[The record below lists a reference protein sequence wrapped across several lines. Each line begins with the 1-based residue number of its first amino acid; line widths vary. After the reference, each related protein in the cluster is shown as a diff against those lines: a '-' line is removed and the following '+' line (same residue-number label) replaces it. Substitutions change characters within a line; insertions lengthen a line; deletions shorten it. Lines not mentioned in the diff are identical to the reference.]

1 MNVSTRKIE
10 EWFKENKLNY
20 ELQEGE
26 GGNNDLF
33 VIPCSLDNI
42 SNTRILASIGAE
54 DIQMLMLNII
64 KVPDNKKIPVLEKMN
79 ELNSKYRWVK
89 LQMENGYVSVTID
102 ATFNN
107 ESLIAIWDNLIYRI
121 TSIPDACYP
130 ELMKV
135 LWS

>member
-1 MNVSTRKIE
+1 MNGSTRKIE

-26 GGNNDLF
+26 GDSNDLF

-42 SNTRILASIGAE
+42 GNTKILASIGDE

-64 KVPDNKKIPVLEKMN
+64 KVPDNKEIPVLEKMN

-89 LQMENGYVSVTID
+89 LQMQNGFISANID
-102 ATFNN
+102 AIFTND
-107 ESLIAIWDNLIYRI
+107 SLITIWDSLIFRI
-121 TSIPDACYP
+121 TSISDACYP
-130 ELMKV
+130 EIMKI